1 MLIAFAKK
9 LYICQTY
16 VFSALVIEEVQD
28 ENPYKLAILIEV
40 RFLKNSNIIQNT
52 FQSKFPPIL

>member
-28 ENPYKLAILIEV
+28 ENSLKPEHFTTLIE
-40 RFLKNSNIIQNT
+40 FL
-52 FQSKFPPIL
+52 F